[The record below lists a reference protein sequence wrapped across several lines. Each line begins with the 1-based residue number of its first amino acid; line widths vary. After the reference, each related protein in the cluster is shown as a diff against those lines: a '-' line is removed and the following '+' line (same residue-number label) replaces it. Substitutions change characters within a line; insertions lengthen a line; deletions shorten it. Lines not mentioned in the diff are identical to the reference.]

1 MQIPFILNVCHVIF
15 DVAISRDFLSKFRTC
30 FEDERITWQPLIH
43 KRPINIPFT
52 LPTQKTMS
60 SLIPRNRFVLRN
72 LPRHLRITT
81 APSIRHQS
89 SALPEPTSAATQP
102 SPPPPSPSQP
112 LSFPCLD
119 TLDIRTANLRRNPPP
134 KQIDPANPLGLHSGH
149 ETFHYPY
156 EFVMDHGG
164 VLPELYIAYETWG
177 TLNADKSNAILLHTG
192 LSASSHAKSHG
203 KNRKDGWWEHV
214 IGPEK
219 PLDTNKYF
227 IICTNPIGG
236 CFGSS
241 GPSSIHPTTGKP
253 YATSFPVI
261 TIFDMVRAQ
270 FKLLD
275 FLGIDKLFASVGN
288 SMGGMQS
295 LAAGVF
301 RGGSRVER
309 IVTVSAAARS
319 FPSSIA
325 MRFVQ
330 RQGPPVASIMS
341 VLTFSVNG
349 GPTLEPR

>member
-1 MQIPFILNVCHVIF
+1 
-15 DVAISRDFLSKFRTC
+15 
-30 FEDERITWQPLIH
+30 
-43 KRPINIPFT
+43 
-52 LPTQKTMS
+52 MS
-60 SLIPRNRFVLRN
+60 SLIPRNRLLIRS
-72 LPRHLRITT
+72 LPRHLRIITT
-81 APSIRHQS
+81 TTPSIRHQS
-89 SALPEPTSAATQP
+89 SAIAEPATAPTPP
-102 SPPPPSPSQP
+102 SPPPPSTSQT

-119 TLDIRTANLRRNPPP
+119 TLDIRTANLRKNPPP
-134 KQIDPANPLGLHSGH
+134 KQIDPANPLGLHTGH
-149 ETFHYPY
+149 ETFYYPY

-164 VLPELYIAYETWG
+164 VLPEVYIAYETWG

-192 LSASSHAKSHG
+192 LSASSHAKSHA

-214 IGPEK
+214 IGPGK

-241 GPSSIHPTTGKP
+241 GPSSIHPRTGKP
-253 YATSFPVI
+253 YATSFPII

-330 RQGPPVASIMS
+330 RQGSTLPIQNV
-341 VLTFSVNG
+341 VLTFSADG
-349 GPTLEPR
+349 GPALEPRRILRFCSSSRRHETRP

>member
-1 MQIPFILNVCHVIF
+1 
-15 DVAISRDFLSKFRTC
+15 
-30 FEDERITWQPLIH
+30 
-43 KRPINIPFT
+43 
-52 LPTQKTMS
+52 MS
-60 SLIPRNRFVLRN
+60 LRC
-72 LPRHLRITT
+72 LPRHLVRSTLRSSSSSSICIRTL
-81 APSIRHQS
+81 PLIRHQS
-89 SALPEPTSAATQP
+89 TAVPEPPSNPPPQP
-102 SPPPPSPSQP
+102 S

-119 TLDIRTANLRRNPPP
+119 TLDVRTANLRKNPPP
-134 KQIDPANPLGLHSGH
+134 KQVDPANPLGLHEGH
-149 ETFHYPY
+149 ETFYYPH

-164 VLPELYIAYETWG
+164 VLPEVYIAYETWG
-177 TLNADKSNAILLHTG
+177 TLNSDKSNAILLHTG
-192 LSASSHAKSHG
+192 LSASSHAKSHA

-214 IGPEK
+214 IGPGK

-241 GPSSIHPTTGKP
+241 GPSSIHPKTQKP
-253 YATSFPVI
+253 YATSFPII

-275 FLGIDKLFASVGN
+275 FLGIEKLYASVGN

-295 LAAGVF
+295 LAAGVL
-301 RGGSRVER
+301 GGESRVGR

-330 RQGPPVASIMS
+330 RQGTSLLTHLLTYSI
-341 VLTFSVNG
+341 NG
-349 GPTLEPR
+349 